1 MKKRLLALLLCLV
14 MVIGLVPFALAEGE
28 TTQETYEIWLDLHDG
43 TKNYPHFT
51 VTKGANKSP
60 DDVAQYA
67 SRAGYTLNRWYAGEN
82 TYTFESGTYDDTPDA
97 EGCFWVHAEWKENTY
112 KVVFDANGGEG
123 TMADQTFTGSE
134 GYTTLAKNTFT
145 KTGYTF
151 AGWGLSASSD
161 AVTYSDNN
169 CTVTTSVQKFFTQ
182 QADGTYLLTLYAIW
196 KPIEQPAVLRKIT
209 YKDADHLNNFDGIMY
224 DYVNNGDYIY
234 IDPKGGTAKLGST
247 EITTAGRYKI
257 ESDVTLTEPT
267 GALGW
272 TYNGT
277 IEPHTFVAVWPSTKT
292 VTISYLDYYYGA
304 DTETIKYDG
313 SIIVDPNGGSVV
325 WGRTTISS
333 KQTIENIRTDA
344 ALAKATRSGYTFYG
358 WVVTYLSLIHI

>member
-1 MKKRLLALLLCLV
+1 MA
-14 MVIGLVPFALAEGE
+14 A
-28 TTQETYEIWLDLHDG
+28 T
-43 TKNYPHFT
+43 
-51 VTKGANKSP
+51 
-60 DDVAQYA
+60 
-67 SRAGYTLNRWYAGEN
+67 
-82 TYTFESGTYDDTPDA
+82 
-97 EGCFWVHAEWKENTY
+97 
-112 KVVFDANGGEG
+112 G
-123 TMADQTFTGSE
+123 TMPDQTFTGSE
-134 GYTTLAKNTFT
+134 GYTVLAKNAFT

-169 CTVTTSVQKFFTQ
+169 CTVTTSVQEFFTQ

-344 ALAKATRSGYTFYG
+344 ALAKADQKRLYLLRLGRHVTRPDGTPVFTAAWSRG
-358 WVVTYLSLIHI
+358 LLL